1 MAILNLNNPWHP
13 ILMMFYLILL
23 ASILFLATVQSEPLP
38 STQEIFHQHKNRIVQ
53 IKILES
59 STDIKAS
66 LGTGFYVS
74 NNGDIITN
82 YHVISKIIHDPSHY
96 SAVIKNHQGDTFP
109 LEILQID
116 VIHDLAIVK
125 ANISSSEFFD
135 FADLTLDKGYRIY
148 SLGNPHDL
156 GSTIV
161 EGTYNGIVEESLYEK
176 IHYTGSINPGMSG
189 GPAINHQGKVVGINV
204 STAGNQISFLIPA
217 KFAKNLFENKNHEP
231 QSINLLSSIKKQLLD
246 YQDNYMQ
253 KLLSASFTTTKIG
266 HYRAPG
272 KIANFLKCWSDSS
285 RKQENLYEVVY
296 SGCSTND
303 SIYISNQ
310 HSTGTIN
317 FEHMLISSKH
327 LNKFRFYQLYQ
338 DFFQTS
344 YSGIQASQE
353 DVTNYQCHT
362 EFVQTNKLPFR
373 VALCLRPYKK
383 FPELY
388 DAILRVASLN
398 KNNMGIQSTLVL
410 SGVNFENAK
419 QFSKKYL
426 ESFSWKTP

>member
-1 MAILNLNNPWHP
+1 MDILNLNKAWQP
-13 ILMMFYLILL
+13 IIMFYSVLL
-23 ASILFLATVQSEPLP
+23 TNIFLMATAQSEPIP
-38 STQEIFHQHKNRIVQ
+38 STQEIFHQYKNRIVQ

-59 STDIKAS
+59 STDVKAS

-74 NNGDIITN
+74 NDGYIITN
-82 YHVISKIIHDPSHY
+82 YHVISNVAHDPSHY
-96 SAVIKNHQGDTFP
+96 SAVMKNHQGDTFP
-109 LEILQID
+109 LKILQID

-125 ANISSSEFFD
+125 ANISSPEFFD
-135 FADLTLDKGYRIY
+135 FADLALDKGYRIY

-189 GPAINHQGKVVGINV
+189 GPAINYQGKVVGINV
-204 STAGNQISFLIPA
+204 STAGNQISFLVPA
-217 KFAKNLFENKNHEP
+217 KFAKNLFENNNHEP
-231 QSINLLSSIKKQLLD
+231 KSIHLLTSIKKQLLD

-253 KLLSASFTTTKIG
+253 KLLSASLTTTKIG

-272 KIANFLKCWSDSS
+272 KMANFLKCWSDSS
-285 RKQENLYEVVY
+285 RKQENLFEVVY
-296 SGCSTND
+296 SGCSTSD
-303 SIYISNQ
+303 SIYISNL
-310 HSTGTIN
+310 HSTGTVS
-317 FEHMLISSKH
+317 FEHMLINTNH

-338 DFFQTS
+338 NFFQTN
-344 YSGIQASQE
+344 YSGMQASQE
-353 DVTNYQCHT
+353 DVTNYLCHI
-362 EFVQTNKLPFR
+362 EFVQTKNLPFR
-373 VALCLRPYKK
+373 AVLCLRSYKK

-388 DAILRVASLN
+388 DAVLRVASLN